1 MSDERLD
8 RLDRLD
14 RLEKVLAD
22 RPPVFPAAELAAFVA
37 GYFARREEFLAVA
50 AKHGSPLY
58 VLEPAVLRERA
69 DRFRDAFGRVF
80 PGLGVY
86 YAVKS
91 NNCPEVARTFLAA
104 GLGLDVSSG
113 VELSMALSLG
123 AKDIVFSGPGKVDA
137 ELELAIRHAGRVVV
151 LMDSFAELARLQRL
165 AAAAGVT
172 VRAGV
177 RLTTDPRGLWRK
189 FGIVLAR
196 LADFFTAAADCPN
209 VSLEGLQAHSSW
221 NLDPGRQIAFLEAL
235 GKTLAAMPAADR
247 EKIHF
252 VDIGGGYWPEEG
264 EWALDAATPAG
275 QMERLLNPEGPHAPA
290 GPFRTQATPIDDF
303 ADQIAAAVREHLA
316 PHIRCRICMEPGR
329 WLVHRG
335 MHLLM
340 TVVDRKDAQLV
351 ITDAGTN
358 AVGWERFECDY
369 FPVLNLTR
377 PSSVETPCHVLGC
390 LCTPHDVW
398 GYAYHGSDI
407 QPGDVLLIPTQG
419 AYTFSLRQEFIKP
432 LPRVVEI

>member
-1 MSDERLD
+1 
-8 RLDRLD
+8 
-14 RLEKVLAD
+14 A
-22 RPPVFPAAELAAFVA
+22 FPAAERAAFVA
-37 GYFARREEFLAVA
+37 QYFARREEFLAVA

-69 DRFRDAFGRVF
+69 NRFRAAFGRVF

-137 ELELAIRHAGRVVV
+137 EL
-151 LMDSFAELARLQRL
+151 DRLQRR
-165 AAAAGVT
+165 ASAAGVT

-189 FGIVLAR
+189 FGIVLDR
-196 LADFFTAAADCPN
+196 LADFFTAAAACPN
-209 VSLEGLQAHSSW
+209 ISLEGLQAHSSW
-221 NLDPGRQIAFLEAL
+221 NLDPGRQIAFLAAL
-235 GKTLAAMPAADR
+235 GKTLAGVPAADR
-247 EKIHF
+247 AKIHF

-275 QMERLLNPEGPHAPA
+275 QVERLLNPEGPHAPA
-290 GPFRTQATPIDDF
+290 GPFRTAATPIDEF
-303 ADQIAAAVREHLA
+303 ADQIASAVATHLA
-316 PHIRCRICMEPGR
+316 PHVRCRICMEPGR

-340 TVVDRKDAQLV
+340 TVVDRKDGALV

-358 AVGWERFECDY
+358 AVGWERFEFDY

-377 PSSVETPCHVLGC
+377 PGPVETPCHVLGC

-398 GYAYHGSDI
+398 GYAYYGSDI

-432 LPRVVEI
+432 LPRLVTM

>member
-1 MSDERLD
+1 MSDDREQLTRLK
-8 RLDRLD
+8 
-14 RLEKVLAD
+14 KVLAD
-22 RPPVFPAAELAAFVA
+22 RPPAFPGAELAAFVA
-37 GYFARREEFLAVA
+37 KYFARREEFLAVA

-58 VLEPAVLRERA
+58 VLEPGVLRERA
-69 DRFRDAFGRVF
+69 DRFRAAFGGVF
-80 PGLGVY
+80 PNLGVY

-113 VELSMALSLG
+113 VELSLALSLG

-137 ELELAIRHAGRVVV
+137 ELDLAIRHADRVVV
-151 LMDSFAELARLQRL
+151 LMDSFAELERLQRL
-165 AAAAGVT
+165 AAAAGT
-172 VRAGV
+172 EVRAGV

-189 FGIVLAR
+189 FGIVLDR
-196 LADFFTAAADCPN
+196 LADFFLAARRCPN
-209 VSLEGLQAHSSW
+209 VRLEGLQAHSSW

-247 EKIHF
+247 GKIRF
-252 VDIGGGYWPEEG
+252 VDVGGGYWPEEG
-264 EWALDAATPAG
+264 EWSLDAATPAG
-275 QMERLLNPEGPHAPA
+275 QLERLLNPEGPHAPA
-290 GPFRTQATPIDDF
+290 GPFRTPATPIDEF
-303 ADQIAAAVREHLA
+303 AARLGAGVRDHLG
-316 PHIRCRICMEPGR
+316 PHVRCRICMEPGR

-340 TVVDRKDAQLV
+340 TVVDRKDAALV

-358 AVGWERFECDY
+358 AVGWERFELDY

-377 PSSVETPCHVLGC
+377 PGPAENPCHVLGC

-432 LPRVVEI
+432 LPRVVTM